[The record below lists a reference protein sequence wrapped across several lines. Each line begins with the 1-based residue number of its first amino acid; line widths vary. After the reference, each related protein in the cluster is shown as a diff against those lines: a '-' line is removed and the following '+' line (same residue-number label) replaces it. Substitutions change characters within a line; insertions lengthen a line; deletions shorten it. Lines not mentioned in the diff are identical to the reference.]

1 VWWGVMWCG
10 VVVWRVLMIL
20 GVLFGLGFRGEVG
33 YREGL
38 GRVYVQGL
46 GFKVWGFGF
55 WWTKP

>member
-1 VWWGVMWCG
+1 MWCG
-10 VVVWRVLMIL
+10 VVVWRVLMIR